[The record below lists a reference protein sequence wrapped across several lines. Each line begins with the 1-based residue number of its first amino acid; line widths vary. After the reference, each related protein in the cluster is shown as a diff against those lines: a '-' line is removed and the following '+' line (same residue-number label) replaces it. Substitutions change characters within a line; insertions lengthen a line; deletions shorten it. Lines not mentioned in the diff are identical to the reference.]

1 MKMDYNK
8 KPLQF
13 IESKSNR
20 IAAFSVE
27 GENIDHVVVE
37 GFGDEW
43 LKFNTFSE
51 KEITTISAEYFD
63 ILTEEMVNKNTYAA
77 DIGCGSGRWTKA
89 LAKRAGFVE
98 AIDPSNAVLTADV
111 LLKDISNVRITKAA
125 VETIPFDDETFDFA
139 MSVGV
144 LHHIPDTQK
153 AMSDCVKKVKKGG
166 YFYVYLYYN
175 FENRGRSYKVMYFIT
190 NGFRNIVSKMPSR
203 LKKFSC
209 DFLAITTYMPVIL
222 LGKTFKKIGLKS
234 VAAKLPLAEYQTR
247 SFFVIRNDAMDRYG
261 TTFDQRFSKQEVITM
276 MEKSGLKNIIV
287 SPLSPYYHAVGQKP
301 L

>member
-1 MKMDYNK
+1 MKIDYNK
-8 KPLQF
+8 DPLQF
-13 IESKSNR
+13 VQGKNTK
-20 IAAFSVE
+20 IAAFSTE
-27 GENIDHVVVE
+27 GENIDHIVVE

-43 LKFNTFSE
+43 LKFNNFSQ
-51 KEITTISAEYFD
+51 KDIDTISAEYFD
-63 ILTEEMVNKNTYAA
+63 ILTEKIVNKNTYAA

-89 LAKRAGFVE
+89 LAQRAGFVE
-98 AIDPSNAVLTADV
+98 AIDPSNAVLAADS
-111 LLKDISNVRITKAA
+111 LLKDVPNVRITKAA

-153 AMSDCVKKVKKGG
+153 AMADCVKKVKKGG
-166 YFYVYLYYN
+166 YFFVYLYYN
-175 FENRGRSYKVMYFIT
+175 FETRGKSYKVMYFIT
-190 NGFRNIVSKMPSR
+190 NGFRNVVSKMPSG

-222 LGKTFKKIGLKS
+222 LGRGLKAIGLKKA
-234 VAAKLPLAEYQTR
+234 AAKLPLAEYQAR

-261 TTFDQRFSKQEVITM
+261 TTFDQRFSKEEVITM
-276 MEKSGLKNIIV
+276 MKNSGLENIVV
-287 SPLSPYYHAVGQKP
+287 SPISPFYHAVGQKS